1 MNRCRRLLLLV
12 VGLVLGGMGFML
24 WSKKTQPLLRL
35 QIVKQSIEQGKP
47 VVFFRLDGDANL
59 RILIHGV
66 EKVTGA
72 ALDGR
77 YDSPVSSKDIWGPG
91 LLQAWADVAG
101 QDNFWAPSQLS
112 HWAFAGQDFGV
123 LALTNVPIWKLR
135 VTATMSVPSRLGAFK
150 AMPTMWSFC
159 RSKGRP
165 FLQIAKTTWNM
176 GLSGYT
182 GIFETNV
189 IESDLIT
196 NSVPPESSSSAI
208 H

>member
-47 VVFFRLDGDANL
+47 VVFFRLDGDSNL

-77 YDSPVSSKDIWGPG
+77 YDSPVSSKDIW
-91 LLQAWADVAG
+91 
-101 QDNFWAPSQLS
+101 APCQLS

-135 VTATMSVPSRLGAFK
+135 VTSTMSVPSRLGAFK